1 MRPTTE
7 TEDSKRVLI
16 IDALNMFLRA
26 YTIIPSMNPQGL
38 PNGGTVGFIKS
49 LQKLCRSFRPHEVL
63 ICWDGHGGS
72 EKRRQMN
79 KGYKQGRRP
88 VRFNR
93 RMIELPDD
101 VIKKNRAD
109 QQLRLHEYLNNMP
122 VIQLMVDFVE
132 ADDIIAHVVK
142 HDKYK
147 DYNKIIVSS
156 DKDFYQLLGDDSVF
170 IHRPSAKDPKDPEYL
185 MNGNMLLHKTGIHPN
200 NYALARA
207 IDGDKSDNIEG
218 VPRIGMKTI
227 KTNFTILERSQ
238 PVSCDDLFVY
248 CTMQVNQK
256 SCHKKLLEFQQRVKD
271 NYNIMQLYE
280 SNISYNG
287 RRSISYAIDNFEYGF
302 DKLEIQKMLITDG
315 LGHTNLSDLW
325 AAFKQIKP

>member
-7 TEDSKRVLI
+7 VKDSKRVLI

-38 PNGGTVGFIKS
+38 PNGGTIGFIKS
-49 LQKLCRSFRPHEVL
+49 LQKLCRNFRPHEVL

-93 RMIELPDD
+93 RMIELPEDL
-101 VIKKNRAD
+101 VKKNRAD

-142 HDKYK
+142 HKKYK
-147 DYNKIIVSS
+147 DYTKVIVSS
-156 DKDFYQLLGDDSVF
+156 DKDFYQLLGDDSVY
-170 IHRPSAKDPKDPEYL
+170 IHRPSAKEPQDPDYL
-185 MNGNMLLHKTGIHPN
+185 INGTMLQHRTGIHPN

-227 KTNFTILERSQ
+227 KTNLTILEQ
-238 PVSCDDLFVY
+238 EEQISCDELFVH
-248 CTMQVNQK
+248 CRMQVRQK
-256 SCHKKLLEFQQRVKD
+256 NVHKKLLEYQERVKD
-271 NYNIMQLYE
+271 NYKIMQLYE
-280 SNISYNG
+280 SCISFNG
-287 RRSISYAIDNFEYGF
+287 RRSIDYTIDNFEHGL
-302 DKLEIQKMLITDG
+302 DKLEIQKMLMTDG
-315 LGHTNLSDLW
+315 QGQINLSDLW

>member
-7 TEDSKRVLI
+7 VKDSKRVLI

-38 PNGGTVGFIKS
+38 PNGGTIGFIKS
-49 LQKLCRSFRPHEVL
+49 LQKLCRNFRPHEVL

-79 KGYKQGRRP
+79 KNYKAGRRP

-93 RMIELPDD
+93 RMIELPED
-101 VIKKNRAD
+101 VAKKNRAD

-132 ADDIIAHVVK
+132 ADDIIAYAVK
-142 HDKYK
+142 HNKYK
-147 DYNKIIVSS
+147 DYTKIIVSS
-156 DKDFYQLLGDDSVF
+156 DKDFYQLLGDENLY
-170 IHRPSAKDPKDPEYL
+170 IHRPSAKEPRDPDYL
-185 MNGNMLLHKTGIHPN
+185 ISGKMLTHRTGIHPN

-207 IDGDKSDNIEG
+207 IDGDKSDNLEG
-218 VPRIGMKTI
+218 VPRVGMKTI
-227 KTNFTILERSQ
+227 KSSFPILELEKQ
-238 PVSCDDLFVY
+238 LTCDELFVH
-248 CTMQVNQK
+248 CKMQIKQK
-256 SCHKKLLEFQQRVKD
+256 NIHKKLLEYKERVTS

-280 SNISYNG
+280 SDISYKARNTIKYTITN
-287 RRSISYAIDNFEYGF
+287 SEFAI
-302 DKLEIQKMLITDG
+302 DKLEITKMLMADG
-315 LGHTNLSDLW
+315 QGQLNLSALW
-325 AAFKQIKP
+325 ASFKNMKP

>member
-7 TEDSKRVLI
+7 VPQLKRVLI
-16 IDALNMFLRA
+16 IDALNMFLRS
-26 YTIIPSMNPQGL
+26 YTVIPSMNPQGM
-38 PNGGTVGFIKS
+38 PNGGTIGFIKS
-49 LQKLCRSFRPHEVL
+49 LQVLCREMRPDKVI

-79 KGYKQGRRP
+79 KQYKQGRRP

-93 RMIELPDD
+93 RMIDLPEDQ
-101 VIKKNRAD
+101 VKKNRTD

-122 VIQLMVDFVE
+122 VIQLMIDFVE
-132 ADDIIAHVVK
+132 ADDIIAYIANK
-142 HDKYK
+142 DKYK
-147 DYNKIIVSS
+147 DWEKVIISS
-156 DKDFYQLLGDDSVF
+156 DKDFYQLLGIDNTW
-170 IHRPSAKDPKDPEYL
+170 IWRPVQKVL
-185 MNGNMLLHKTGIHPN
+185 LNGAMLTEKEGIHPN

-227 KTNFTILERSQ
+227 RTNLPILENPE

-248 CTMQVNQK
+248 CKMQIKQK
-256 SCHKKLLEFQQRVKD
+256 NCHKKLLEYQQRVKD
-271 NYNIMQLYE
+271 NYQLMQLYE

-287 RRSISYAIDNFEYGF
+287 RRGIDFTLDNFEYGF
-302 DKLEIQKMLITDG
+302 DKLELQKMLIADG
-315 LGHTNLSDLW
+315 QGHLNLSDLW
-325 AAFKQIKP
+325 VAFKNLKS

>member
-7 TEDSKRVLI
+7 WVDSKRVLI

-49 LQKLCRSFRPHEVL
+49 LQKLCRNFRPHEVL

-79 KGYKQGRRP
+79 KNYKAGRRP

-93 RMIELPDD
+93 RMIELPEDL
-101 VIKKNRAD
+101 VKKNRAD

-132 ADDIIAHVVK
+132 ADDVIAHVVK
-142 HDKYK
+142 HKKYK
-147 DYNKIIVSS
+147 DYTKVIVSS
-156 DKDFYQLLGDDSVF
+156 DKDFYQLLGDDSVY
-170 IHRPSAKDPKDPEYL
+170 IHRPSAKEPKDPDYL
-185 MNGNMLLHKTGIHPN
+185 INGTMLLHRTGIHPN

-218 VPRIGMKTI
+218 VPRVGMKTI
-227 KTNFTILERSQ
+227 RSNLTILENTA

-248 CTMQVNQK
+248 CRMQVKQK
-256 SCHKKLLEFQQRVKD
+256 SCHKKLLEFQERVKD
-271 NYNIMQLYE
+271 NYKIMQLYE
-280 SNISYNG
+280 SNISHNG
-287 RRSISYAIDNFEYGF
+287 RTKINFTIDNFEYGL
-302 DKLEIQKMLITDG
+302 DKLSIQKMLITDG
-315 LGHTNLSDLW
+315 QGQMNLSDLW

>member
-7 TEDSKRVLI
+7 VKDSKRVLI
-16 IDALNMFLRA
+16 VDALNMFLRA

-38 PNGGTVGFIKS
+38 PNGGTIGFIKS
-49 LQKLCRSFRPHEVL
+49 LQKLCRNFKPHEVI

-72 EKRRQMN
+72 EKRRQQN
-79 KGYKQGRRP
+79 KQYKQGRRP

-93 RMIELPDD
+93 RMIDLSEDK
-101 VIKKNRAD
+101 VKKNRTD

-132 ADDIIAHVVK
+132 ADDIIALVVK

-170 IHRPSAKDPKDPEYL
+170 IHRPSAKVITDPDYL
-185 MNGNMLLHKTGIHPN
+185 INGKMLLHKSGIHPN

-207 IDGDKSDNIEG
+207 IDGDKSDNIDG

-227 KTNFTILERSQ
+227 QTNLPILESSEQ
-238 PVSCDDLFVY
+238 ISCDDLFVH
-248 CTMQVNQK
+248 CKMQIKPKNI
-256 SCHKKLLEFQQRVKD
+256 HKKLLEFQERVKS
-271 NYNIMQLYE
+271 NYSIMQLYE

-287 RRSISYAIDNFEYGF
+287 RRSINYNIDNFEYGLN
-302 DKLEIQKMLITDG
+302 KLEIQKMLISDG
-315 LGHTNLSDLW
+315 QGQLNLSDLW
-325 AAFKQIKP
+325 TAFKQIKP